1 MATSCISDL
10 MSRYVF
16 ELTVRSTLSS
26 YIRNSISARILQQ
39 VGVWTMKRHL
49 RFLLLAVVLIATSM
63 GLLAQ
68 DPPNVPSRWGLHLG
82 LNYNLSGIG
91 FGYWVPDPNRPSGQ
105 FTTLVLNDGSGIG
118 LYGGLNY
125 QTALTDGIHFGA
137 RLSYDNRSLVAT
149 DNQSYKKPDGTFLS
163 DEYTFH
169 NGFLTLEPYI
179 KLYLGKQFHLTGG
192 LGMGLALAQTFDYAP
207 EGGAKIDGLSVGG
220 ATDSLKHTI
229 TWSGFAGF
237 GYDIYLSDAKAKQQW
252 ILTPFVEASYMVSQR
267 GVDLEDQASFDDA
280 LSTVTIRAGVSLAFG
295 DVVSSSMAVATPS
308 KFFRVTPPA
317 DGIYSKRV
325 EKAEFPLRP
334 FVFINKDETQVPSR
348 YTAIS
353 AGETA
358 DFGRNTGLTADDLA
372 NVEERPFIQKE
383 IYYHLLNIMGYRLKN
398 TPGSSMELY
407 GSDPD
412 GKDPKPYAEDVKKY
426 LVDVWGVGPDQLT
439 ITTGDPEPRSGT
451 PRTPAADVPFAQEEN
466 RRVQL
471 RKFNPSTLGRR
482 VPISVKREAE
492 VEHQV
497 YTEITTNESIAS
509 WQATISGNGQKRS
522 FGPFTSLSMYMD
534 PTGLLGVN
542 QPSGQF
548 TMEVVAKTADGRT
561 LSDTETFTLTRSSRE
576 GTSQRYR
583 LNFEYAEEDPVG
595 RSKEYLQKEIAP
607 TLTNGA
613 KVYIYGHTD
622 NLGKDATNLD
632 LSNSRAGEIKKILQD
647 AASSRGI
654 TGLTI
659 ISKGMGE
666 NEPPFLNDLP
676 EGRMYNRTVIIDVIP

>member
-1 MATSCISDL
+1 MN
-10 MSRYVF
+10 
-16 ELTVRSTLSS
+16 SS
-26 YIRNSISARILQQ
+26 
-39 VGVWTMKRHL
+39 
-49 RFLLLAVVLIATSM
+49 LLLAVVLIATSM

-68 DPPNVPSRWGLHLG
+68 DPPKVPSRWGLHLG

-125 QTALTDGIHFGA
+125 QTALSDGIHLGA
-137 RLSYDNRSLVAT
+137 RLSYDNRGLVAK
-149 DNQSYKKPDGTFLS
+149 DNQSYKKPDGTYFS

-169 NGFLTLEPYI
+169 NGFLTLEPFI

-207 EGGAKIDGLSVGG
+207 EGGSKIDGISVGG
-220 ATDSLKHTI
+220 PTDSLKHTI

-237 GYDIYLSDAKAKQQW
+237 GYDIYLSDAQAKQQW

-267 GVDLEDQASFDDA
+267 GVDLKDQASFDDA
-280 LSTVTIRAGVSLAFG
+280 LSTVTIRAGISLAFG
-295 DVVSSSMAVATPS
+295 DAVSSMAAAPVAAPT

-334 FVFINKDETQVPSR
+334 FVFINKNETQIPSR
-348 YTAIS
+348 YTAMM

-372 NVEERPFIQKE
+372 NVQERPFIQKE
-383 IYYHLLNIMGYRLKN
+383 IYYHILNIMGYRLKN

-407 GSDPD
+407 ASDPD
-412 GKDPKPYAEDVKKY
+412 GKDPKPYAEDVKRY
-426 LVDVWGVGPDQLT
+426 LVDVWGVSPDQLA
-439 ITTGDPEPRSGT
+439 IATGDPDPRSGT
-451 PRTPAADVPFAQEEN
+451 PRTPADDVPFTLEEN

-471 RKFNPSTLGRR
+471 RKFNPDALGRR

-492 VEHQV
+492 KENQI
-497 YTEITTNESIAS
+497 YTEITTNENIVS
-509 WQATISGNGQKRS
+509 WQATLSGNGQKRS
-522 FGPFTSLSMYMD
+522 FGPFTSRSMYMD
-534 PTGLLGVN
+534 PTGLLATN

-561 LSDTETFTLTRSSRE
+561 LSDTEPFTLTRTASE
-576 GTSQRYR
+576 GVSQRYR
-583 LNFEYAEEDPVG
+583 LVFNYAEEDPVG
-595 RSKEYLQKEIAP
+595 RSKDYLMKEIAP
-607 TLTNGA
+607 NLTSGA
-613 KVYIYGHTD
+613 KVVIYGHTD

-632 LSNSRAGEIKKILQD
+632 LSNSRANEVKKILQD
-647 AASSRGI
+647 AASSRGLSGVTI
-654 TGLTI
+654 TA
-659 ISKGMGE
+659 KGMGE
-666 NEPPFLNDLP
+666 NEPPFGNELP